1 MRLEIHQYI
10 YFIFTKKKVIFFQCG
25 IRKFFS
31 LNILI

>member
-10 YFIFTKKKVIFFQCG
+10 YFIFKKKVIFFQCG